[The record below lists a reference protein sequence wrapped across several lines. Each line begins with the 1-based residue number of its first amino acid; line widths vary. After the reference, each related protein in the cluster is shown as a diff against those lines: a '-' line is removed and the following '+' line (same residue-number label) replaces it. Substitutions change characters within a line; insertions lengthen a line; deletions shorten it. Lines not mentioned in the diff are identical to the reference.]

1 MRVRVR
7 ARVEGEGGGE
17 GWSYLL
23 ADGDVDARDA
33 VAIPLAL
40 RRVLP
45 LERALAHLVRVGF
58 GLGFGWL
65 AGGVNRAGGVGA
77 QAKRRVTAG
86 ATTS

>member
-1 MRVRVR
+1 MRARVRVRVR

-65 AGGVNRAGGVGA
+65 AGGVNRAGGVA
-77 QAKRRVTAG
+77 RRRNG
-86 ATTS
+86 E